1 MLTLR
6 ARAAFSFATALAIAG
21 CVEVEVRR
29 TLAPDHSG
37 RETVTLRAPKG
48 ARTDAF
54 PGLFSGATCQP
65 PTTQADGERVTR
77 TAEVA
82 FPDVAAFR
90 HQAGF
95 LASAATVAPTADGGV
110 AYRETLTNS
119 YRRNIERA
127 PSDEAR
133 QRLAAEMDEARKGIA
148 GAKLTYTIQFPA
160 PVAKS
165 NADRVSGFEAT
176 WVLDAEKLF
185 AGRAVELTAEYR
197 KAPPPAVAVAA
208 PVPGTAPLAA
218 PVAPPPPEP
227 PKPLAAPKPAPPV
240 AAPAPKPVE
249 VPVTRPSSRL
259 EDILLAQAEE
269 PPKAKADEEKPAP
282 KEEPPAEKEPPKK
295 APPKAAPPKRVP
307 KKEEPPEP
315 ETLPAEL
322 LKRTPADL
330 AEAAGDDATTAA
342 VKKLFRD
349 AIVQIDLRKY
359 DKAAEDLQKA
369 MALKPDSILI
379 SNLYQQVIT
388 RFIDEAITSN
398 NAELKAQA
406 EALQRLAYKGR
417 LRQLRDPNRVKE
429 LIDALRSKK
438 FLPRTFAIEE
448 LTLAGDYAVP
458 HLLKLM
464 IDNPDPELRAY
475 ALHIMSRMR
484 GPAVPAICE
493 ALKHN
498 DPMVRQIIILALEV
512 IADPRSVP
520 SLLWLAQEP
529 DGHPLVVGAAKRAL
543 ARIEPDPAKQQTP
556 AAVAFRDL
564 AKDYYDGNRKVLP
577 AHVYEHL
584 VWRYDPEA
592 KVLASET
599 VPQHLY
605 APRMA
610 EEACRNALLASPDYE
625 PAVPLLLCACFA
637 QQNLIESFYITLA
650 AKEAQTEEEKAE
662 AELAKPLRDRL
673 SMAPAIAQAAGQKF
687 LFAALQLALRDA
699 RADIALSCIGALRDV
714 ASEASLP
721 APGPSPEELAKAA
734 AEKAKPAPPKRRRIF
749 DWYGPPQKEE
759 PPPPPPVVN
768 PNSIPLDGAPL
779 IDALSYPDR
788 RVRYAAAEA
797 IVAIG
802 PTHVIRD
809 APKVMANLAQAL
821 SETAFHVALLFEED
835 EGRAEEVRPLL
846 TGAGVLPVL
855 ARTQSDALAAA
866 REMPPKDILI
876 LGAEM
881 KKVDVVEALANL
893 RRVYTVAAAPVILI
907 APKADEAKL
916 RERLAGEKIIYLPR
930 PLTAG
935 AIRAA
940 VEEALKG
947 VPEPKNKEAA
957 VRYAASAARTLATI
971 HPEASIFRIEDALDA
986 LLEALSATTH
996 PDTVRLP
1003 CCEAIRRAANP
1014 RAVPFLAQTYGDP
1027 KASKDLRLAILHALG
1042 ACAGAQ
1048 PNLPD
1053 DTAKRVA
1060 QALTLAASDPDTD
1073 FRRAAARAFGLKGGA
1088 GADLVDLID
1097 LLYGKAPRRAPGPA
1111 PAEKPPAEKAPAEK
1125 APDEKPPTT
1134 LPPPKAPAEK
1144 APPEKAPEEK
1154 KEE

>member
-1 MLTLR
+1 M
-6 ARAAFSFATALAIAG
+6 
-21 CVEVEVRR
+21 
-29 TLAPDHSG
+29 
-37 RETVTLRAPKG
+37 
-48 ARTDAF
+48 
-54 PGLFSGATCQP
+54 
-65 PTTQADGERVTR
+65 
-77 TAEVA
+77 
-82 FPDVAAFR
+82 
-90 HQAGF
+90 
-95 LASAATVAPTADGGV
+95 
-110 AYRETLTNS
+110 
-119 YRRNIERA
+119 
-127 PSDEAR
+127 
-133 QRLAAEMDEARKGIA
+133 
-148 GAKLTYTIQFPA
+148 
-160 PVAKS
+160 
-165 NADRVSGFEAT
+165 
-176 WVLDAEKLF
+176 
-185 AGRAVELTAEYR
+185 
-197 KAPPPAVAVAA
+197 
-208 PVPGTAPLAA
+208 
-218 PVAPPPPEP
+218 
-227 PKPLAAPKPAPPV
+227 
-240 AAPAPKPVE
+240 
-249 VPVTRPSSRL
+249 TRPSSRL
-259 EDILLAQAEE
+259 EDILLAQADE
-269 PPKAKADEEKPAP
+269 PPKAKAKEEEPAP
-282 KEEPPAEKEPPKK
+282 KEEPPPKK
-295 APPKAAPPKRVP
+295 APPKAIPTKKPP

-330 AEAAGDDATTAA
+330 AEAAGDDATTAQ

-359 DKAAEDLQKA
+359 ELAAEDLQKA

-379 SNLYQQVIT
+379 SSLYERVIA

-398 NAELKAQA
+398 NAELRAQA

-417 LRQLRDPNRVKE
+417 IRQLRDPNRVKE

-464 IDNPDPELRAY
+464 IDNADPDLRAY
-475 ALHIMSRMR
+475 AGHIISRMR
-484 GPAVPAICE
+484 GTAVPAICE
-493 ALKHN
+493 AIKHN
-498 DPMVRQIIILALEV
+498 DPMIRQILILALEV
-512 IADPRSVP
+512 IADPRSAP

-543 ARIEPDPAKQQTP
+543 ARIEPDPARQQTP

-584 VWRYDPEA
+584 VWRYDPDKKE
-592 KVLASET
+592 LASEA

-605 APRMA
+605 AARMA
-610 EEACRNALLASPDYE
+610 EDTCRNALLASPDYE
-625 PAVPLLLCACFA
+625 PAVPLLLCAGFA
-637 QQNLIESFYITLA
+637 QQNLIESFYATIA
-650 AKEAQTEEEKAE
+650 AKETQTDEEKAE
-662 AELAKPLRDRL
+662 AELAKPLRERL

-687 LFAALQLALRDA
+687 LYAALQLALRDG
-699 RADIALSCIGALRDV
+699 RADVALSCINALRGV

-721 APGPSPEELAKAA
+721 GPAPSPEELAKAA
-734 AEKAKPAPPKRRRIF
+734 AEKGKPAPPKRRRVF
-749 DWYGPPQKEE
+749 DWYGPKEKEE

-768 PNSIPLDGAPL
+768 PTGIQLDGSPL

-797 IVAIG
+797 IVATE

-835 EGRAEEVRPLL
+835 EGRAEEIRPLL
-846 TGAGVLPVL
+846 REAGVLPVL
-855 ARTQSDALAAA
+855 VRAQTDALAAA
-866 REMPPKDILI
+866 RELPPKDVLI
-876 LGAEM
+876 LSAEM

-893 RRVYTVAAAPVILI
+893 RRVYTVAAAPVILLV
-907 APKADEAKL
+907 PKAEEAKL
-916 RERLAGEKIIYLPR
+916 RERLAAEKVIYVPR

-947 VPEPKNKEAA
+947 IPEPKNKEAV
-957 VRYAASAARTLATI
+957 VRYAASAARTLASI
-971 HPEASIFRIEDALDA
+971 HPAASIFRLDDALDP

-996 PDTVRLP
+996 PDSVRLP
-1003 CCEAIRRAANP
+1003 CCEAIRRAASP
-1014 RAVPFLAQTYGDP
+1014 RAVPYLAQTYGDP
-1027 KASKDLRLAILHALG
+1027 KASKELRLAILHALG

-1053 DTAKRVA
+1053 ETAKRVV
-1060 QALTLAASDPDTD
+1060 QVLTVAASDPDPD

-1088 GADLVDLID
+1088 GGDLGGLID
-1097 LLYGKAPRRAPGPA
+1097 LLHGKPPRRAPGPA
-1111 PAEKPPAEKAPAEK
+1111 PAAPPAAEKAPAEK
-1125 APDEKPPTT
+1125 PPAT
-1134 LPPPKAPAEK
+1134 LPAP
-1144 APPEKAPEEK
+1144 KAPEEK